1 MAKNFKLLF
10 SDMDGTLLTGKNE
23 VSSYNIRAIE
33 KAREKGAIFCI
44 ASGRPFW
51 EISYIVSQTKTQL
64 SPVVACNGAHVYLP
78 ETDEF
83 LEYKNVPI
91 EEGLKFLKFCDEN
104 NLIWSI
110 YGHNCLCGPQYPT
123 VFDMVFGDGTES
135 SSHYLDMYNLP
146 HPIRKVVKTDEEYIE
161 ALKLGA
167 GKITVVNTDGKIG
180 LVDDYFKTERPGV
193 VCKQT
198 GDPIREIMA
207 AGTSKWGGIKLI
219 ADRLGIPY
227 DEICVFGDNM
237 NDLDMVEN
245 CDNSFVVSDGD
256 KRIFPY
262 ATEIIRNHD
271 DDAVG
276 HAIEDYI
283 LDYIAE

>member
-1 MAKNFKLLF
+1 MAKKYKLLF
-10 SDMDGTLLTGKNE
+10 SDMDGTLLTGNNE
-23 VSSYNIRAIE
+23 VSEYNRQAIA
-33 KAREKGAIFCI
+33 KAREKGAYFCI

-51 EISYIVSQTKTQL
+51 EIRIITSQTDTL
-64 SPVVACNGAHVYLP
+64 TAPVVACNGAHVYLP

-83 LEYKNVPI
+83 LVYENVPV

-104 NLIWSI
+104 NLRWSI
-110 YGHNCLCGPQYPT
+110 YGHNSLCGPQYPT
-123 VFDMVFGDGTES
+123 VFDMEFGDGTDS
-135 SSHYLDMYNLP
+135 SEGFLEKYNLER
-146 HPIRKVVKTDEEYIE
+146 PIRRVIKTEEEYVE

-167 GKITVVNTDGKIG
+167 GKITVVNMEGRIS
-180 LVDDYFKTERPGV
+180 LVDEYFKTERPGT

-219 ADRLGIPY
+219 AERLGIPEE
-227 DEICVFGDNM
+227 EICVFGDNM
-237 NDLDMVEN
+237 NDLDMIEH
-245 CDNSFVVSDGD
+245 CDTSFVVADGD
-256 KRIFPY
+256 KRIFSY
-262 ATEIIRNHD
+262 ATEIIRKHD

-276 HAIEDYI
+276 HAIEDYV